1 MRQHLPR
8 LDSDSLRHLSKGWDP
23 MSWSPRAVLR
33 RCRVWAAATRP
44 RRITVRL
51 LISLLI
57 LLAIWPLSGGAAVG
71 RADTITGGRST
82 SAIDGLAWTDIRDS
96 SGIPLSDYLFAT
108 DGGSIFHPRD
118 AVLATILGLLFTVF
132 MVIVI
137 SAIWLTGFVVSFRWL
152 DWLSTPLNALADGLR
167 DQIATPIV
175 LAAAASIGAFF
186 VAWFVVRGYHAKAV
200 LQVVVMLVVA
210 VAGVGFLA
218 HPLAAVLSPNGLL
231 AQGRDVGIS
240 VAAGLNGDSNP
251 DSRSI
256 VADLNSTLA
265 DNFARHPL
273 QLWNFGH
280 VIDDSPRCRTAWS
293 SGILAGSESQ
303 VAHGMRDCGDAYAHA
318 KIMNPSPGQVGTG
331 LTLLIFGTIL
341 LLFMSYLSIKIL
353 LAALS
358 SVFHAILTVFGFAA
372 GGFIYGPTQAFLVRN
387 LAGMVGDA
395 GALVVYTTY
404 LGCYTLVLDH
414 VFRSAP
420 DSGMAAIFVGGV
432 VLIAGFVLLRR
443 LDLSLL
449 GGQSRTAEKIRAAL
463 EGRPAPAGGPS
474 TGIGESS
481 LRYSLS
487 PGHAMGTALRG
498 IAEFNANPVA
508 SFMFGRSSPL
518 TYYSKHMQEMNYL
531 NYELLRGNVPQ
542 RAAGSWMA
550 RLTLGK
556 NAHDAAARAAVDD
569 FDGTNARAAAAAM
582 TTILSLGADRADAMG
597 ALAVARFPRESRRW
611 AAEAHARTMQSAED
625 NPMEY
630 GPLKRVAAALDL
642 AENSR
647 QYGVAERN
655 AHNAQ
660 FAESAALFYRLSPRP
675 MRNRSDADW
684 ETNPLVWD
692 TVRRNYATYDE
703 FQNVVTP
710 NRFAQADEDTR
721 RYIAY
726 RLSRDLSATG
736 EQYYR
741 TPDDQNIRE
750 QAIQRK
756 NRAAYVDLR
765 LAGSNIGPWTN

>member
-1 MRQHLPR
+1 
-8 LDSDSLRHLSKGWDP
+8 
-23 MSWSPRAVLR
+23 
-33 RCRVWAAATRP
+33 
-44 RRITVRL
+44 
-51 LISLLI
+51 
-57 LLAIWPLSGGAAVG
+57 
-71 RADTITGGRST
+71 
-82 SAIDGLAWTDIRDS
+82 
-96 SGIPLSDYLFAT
+96 
-108 DGGSIFHPRD
+108 
-118 AVLATILGLLFTVF
+118 
-132 MVIVI
+132 
-137 SAIWLTGFVVSFRWL
+137 
-152 DWLSTPLNALADGLR
+152 
-167 DQIATPIV
+167 
-175 LAAAASIGAFF
+175 
-186 VAWFVVRGYHAKAV
+186 
-200 LQVVVMLVVA
+200 MLVVA

-231 AQGRDVGIS
+231 AQGRDIGIS

-251 DSRSI
+251 DPRSI
-256 VADLNSTLA
+256 VAELNSTLA

-280 VIDDSPRCRTAWS
+280 VIDDSPRCRAAWS

-303 VAHGMRDCGDAYAHA
+303 VTRGMRDCGDAYAHA

-341 LLFMSYLSIKIL
+341 LLFMSYLSIKIF

-358 SVFHAILTVFGFAA
+358 SIFHAILTIFGFAA

-387 LAGMVGDA
+387 LADMVGDA

-404 LGCYTLVLDH
+404 LGCYTLVLDR

-443 LDLSLL
+443 LDLALL
-449 GGQSRTAEKIRAAL
+449 GGQSRTAEKIRAVL
-463 EGRPAPAGGPS
+463 EGRPVPAGGQS
-474 TGIGESS
+474 TGMGEAS

-487 PGHAMGTALRG
+487 PGHAMGTAMRG

-508 SFMFGRSSPL
+508 SFMFGRPSPL
-518 TYYSKHMQEMNYL
+518 TYYSGRMQEMNYL
-531 NYELLRGNVPQ
+531 NYQLLRGNVPP

-556 NAHDAAARAAVDD
+556 NAHDAAARSAAED
-569 FDGTNARAAAAAM
+569 FGGTNARAASAAM
-582 TTILSLGADRADAMG
+582 TTILSLGADRADAIG
-597 ALAVARFPRESRRW
+597 ALAVARFPNEIRRW

-630 GPLKRVAAALDL
+630 GPLKRVAAALDM

-647 QYGVAERN
+647 QYGGVERN

-660 FAESAALFYRLSPRP
+660 FAESAALFHRLSPRP

-684 ETNPLVWD
+684 ETDPLVRD
-692 TVRRNYATYDE
+692 TVRRNYATFDD
-703 FQNVVTP
+703 FQRVVTP
-710 NRFAQADEDTR
+710 ERFTQADEDTR
-721 RYIAY
+721 RYIGY
-726 RLSRDLSATG
+726 RLSRDLAETG

-741 TPDDQNIRE
+741 NPDDQNLRRE
-750 QAIQRK
+750 AMRQK
-756 NRAAYVDLR
+756 NRAVYVDLQ
-765 LAGSNIGPWTN
+765 LAGTNIGPWTS